1 MKCFNHPAREAVAIC
16 MACGRAV
23 CPECGLDSEDGIA
36 CRQSC
41 ARILS
46 KQKELHAKQSA
57 HLKNIKNMNF
67 LGSFFSI
74 GMGCLF
80 IYFSSQGFGLVYDF
94 IFLLGAGFAAYGIMA
109 QLVIIFVFLRTK
121 YGKQR

>member
-16 MACGRAV
+16 KACGRAV
-23 CPECGLDSEDGIA
+23 CPDCGLDSEGGIA

-41 ARILS
+41 AQALLDNN
-46 KQKELHAKQSA
+46 KLYAKQAA
-57 HLKNIKNMNF
+57 HLKNIKQMNF

-94 IFLLGAGFAAYGIMA
+94 VFLLGAGFTVYGIMA
-109 QLVIIFVFLRTK
+109 QLVIIFIFLKSK
-121 YGKQR
+121 YYMHR